1 MEEIS
6 KQHSFLPEDSKE
18 FEYLRDLTIQS
29 LFGFM
34 LFGDQCLN
42 AYRNYCNNLYGH
54 RLIKLIEAFKQ
65 KGILNVKDEL
75 EAVFQKT
82 PDGSM
87 TKSAV
92 IKSVLAFQDNSND
105 QYLVNL
111 IENWQKEK
119 IKEWHHVRIL
129 ISLLSDLDSQTVEFI
144 KKYATETTIY
154 SNLLNNSDYIIH
166 ELYRLGLIN
175 HRLDGGYDFNQ
186 VARDLDRFAL
196 TRERNYKRPTIDSLD
211 GGDYDASSSD

>member
-29 LFGFM
+29 LFGFVP
-34 LFGDQCLN
+34 FCDQCLN
-42 AYRNYCNNLYGH
+42 AYRNYCSNLYGH
-54 RLIKLIEAFKQ
+54 RLVKLIEAFKQ

-92 IKSVLAFQDNSND
+92 IRSVLAFQDNSND

-154 SNLLNNSDYIIH
+154 SNLPNSDYVIYDGI
-166 ELYRLGLIN
+166 RLQN
-175 HRLDGGYDFNQ
+175 
-186 VARDLDRFAL
+186 
-196 TRERNYKRPTIDSLD
+196 RNFESL
-211 GGDYDASSSD
+211 